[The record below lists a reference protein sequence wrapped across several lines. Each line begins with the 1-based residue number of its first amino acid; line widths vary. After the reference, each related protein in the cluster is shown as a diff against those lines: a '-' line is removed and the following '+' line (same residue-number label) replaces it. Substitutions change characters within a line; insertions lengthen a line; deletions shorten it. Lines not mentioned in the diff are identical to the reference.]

1 MSAHIP
7 VIIYLQWHGDED
19 PEFLTEEEKSR
30 KPTLDEVSW
39 CWEQIFPYDII
50 YIRNDKYAELEQKNS
65 ALEQAFNDVCNQRDQ
80 LEAERDALQQR
91 CEELVADLI
100 TYSCHKPD
108 CNLVA
113 VKSMRC
119 VCTCGLDK
127 AIAKQVQP
135 CNTPPTGAGE
145 L

>member
-7 VIIYLQWHGDED
+7 LIIYLQWHGDED

-50 YIRNDKYAELEQKNS
+50 YIRNDKYAELEQKNV

-91 CEELVADLI
+91 CEELLLAIAIWQANPTTGNEFKLKE
-100 TYSCHKPD
+100 C
-108 CNLVA
+108 A
-113 VKSMRC
+113 
-119 VCTCGLDK
+119 
-127 AIAKQVQP
+127 AIAKQVQ
-135 CNTPPTGAGE
+135 

>member
-91 CEELVADLI
+91 CEELVDIAHECQKIIKELCAC
-100 TYSCHKPD
+100 YSHHEPIAT
-108 CNLVA
+108 LE
-113 VKSMRC
+113 RIE
-119 VCTCGLDK
+119 
-127 AIAKQVQP
+127 AIKQVQP
-135 CNTPPTGAGE
+135 
-145 L
+145 

>member
-50 YIRNDKYAELEQKNS
+50 YIRNDKYAELEQKNV

-91 CEELVADLI
+91 CEELVAALEKLARLGNGDQYGNSIGNEIARQAL
-100 TYSCHKPD
+100 
-108 CNLVA
+108 A
-113 VKSMRC
+113 AQQE
-119 VCTCGLDK
+119 
-127 AIAKQVQP
+127 AI
-135 CNTPPTGAGE
+135 
-145 L
+145 

>member
-80 LEAERDALQQR
+80 LEAERSALQQR
-91 CEELVADLI
+91 CEELVAALI
-100 TYSCHKPD
+100 ELDDRYCDAGHHLTPD
-108 CNLVA
+108 ERAAHRKTLIKVRRLV
-113 VKSMRC
+113 
-119 VCTCGLDK
+119 
-127 AIAKQVQP
+127 AKQV
-135 CNTPPTGAGE
+135 T

>member
-91 CEELVADLI
+91 CEELVASASAMVERWDSPLWADLPHTAEYI
-100 TYSCHKPD
+100 
-108 CNLVA
+108 NAL
-113 VKSMRC
+113 R
-119 VCTCGLDK
+119 K
-127 AIAKQVQP
+127 AIAKQVKP
-135 CNTPPTGAGE
+135 
-145 L
+145 

>member
-91 CEELVADLI
+91 CEELVAAARFGVRELSAYGQEAVDVVVR
-100 TYSCHKPD
+100 
-108 CNLVA
+108 NLE
-113 VKSMRC
+113 
-119 VCTCGLDK
+119 K
-127 AIAKQVQP
+127 AIKQVQP
-135 CNTPPTGAGE
+135 CNTPTK
-145 L
+145 